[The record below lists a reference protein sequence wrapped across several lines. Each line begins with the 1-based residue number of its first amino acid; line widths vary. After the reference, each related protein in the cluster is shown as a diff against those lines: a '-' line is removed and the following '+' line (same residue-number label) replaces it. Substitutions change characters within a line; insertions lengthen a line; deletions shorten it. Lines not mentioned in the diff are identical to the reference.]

1 MPSTERGE
9 DVALSA
15 FAAPIVE
22 GKQAQWREF
31 IREIGDG
38 GSRHEA
44 YVASR
49 QAMGV
54 RERSFLQPTPMGDMV
69 IVTLEGDDP
78 ASAMAKFAG
87 ANDAFTQWFVAQIL
101 EIHGFDL
108 RQVTTQQPPEMA
120 IDSGPVVANA

>member
-1 MPSTERGE
+1 M
-9 DVALSA
+9 VLSA

-38 GSRHEA
+38 GSRHAA

-49 QAMGV
+49 QALGV
-54 RERSFLQPTPMGDMV
+54 RERSFLQSTPMGDLA

-78 ASAMAKFAG
+78 GNAMTKIAG
-87 ANDAFTQWFVAQIL
+87 ANDEFTQWFVAQVQ

-108 RQVTTQQPPEMA
+108 RQIATQPAPEMA
-120 IDSGPVVANA
+120 IDSGPVLGKA